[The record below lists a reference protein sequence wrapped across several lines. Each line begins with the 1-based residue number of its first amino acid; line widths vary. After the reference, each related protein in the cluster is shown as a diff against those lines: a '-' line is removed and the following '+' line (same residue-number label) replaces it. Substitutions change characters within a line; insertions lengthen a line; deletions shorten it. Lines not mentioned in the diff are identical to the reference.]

1 MNYNELIS
9 SFLIDLQSYFRKNVS
24 YPGATSQ
31 QILSIV
37 VIPSDGIE
45 MAQLAK
51 KIGIKNSTLTRLVDG
66 LIKKNWAMKK
76 PVKKDLRVIK
86 VFLSKKGIK
95 VQNNLNFQISKAGSE
110 LEKSL
115 GKDISQNVIE
125 KVSLLHWEIV
135 KSQLNLK

>member
-9 SFLIDLQSYFRKNVS
+9 SFLVDLQSYFRKKVS

-31 QILSIV
+31 QILSII
-37 VIPSDGIE
+37 VIPNDGIE
-45 MAQLAK
+45 MAHLAK

-66 LIKKNWAMKK
+66 LIKKNWVLKK
-76 PVKKDLRVIK
+76 PTKKDLRVMK
-86 VFLSKKGIK
+86 VFLSRRGIK
-95 VQNNLNFQISKAGSE
+95 VQNDLNFQISNAGRE

-125 KVSLLHWEIV
+125 KVSLLHWEII

>member
-9 SFLIDLQSYFRKNVS
+9 SFLVDLQSYFRKKVS

-31 QILSIV
+31 QILSII
-37 VIPSDGIE
+37 VIPNDGIE
-45 MAQLAK
+45 MAHLAK

-66 LIKKNWAMKK
+66 LIKKNWVLKK
-76 PVKKDLRVIK
+76 PTKKDLRVIK
-86 VFLSKKGIK
+86 VFLSRRGIK
-95 VQNNLNFQISKAGSE
+95 VQNDLNFQISNAGRE
-110 LEKSL
+110 LEKNL

-125 KVSLLHWEIV
+125 KVSLLHWEII